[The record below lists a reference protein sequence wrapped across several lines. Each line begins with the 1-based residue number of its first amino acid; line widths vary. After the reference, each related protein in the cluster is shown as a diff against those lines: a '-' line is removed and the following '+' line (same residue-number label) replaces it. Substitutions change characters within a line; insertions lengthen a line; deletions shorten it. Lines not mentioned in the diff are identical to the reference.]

1 MRKLLVALAVLVAVL
16 VGADFGLRLLA
27 DYWVGRE
34 LQGSLSLSQRPS
46 VSIGGFP
53 FLPELISGNVA
64 SVTVHAK
71 GSISEGKLPVHE
83 VTLTLQ
89 NLSFSPSQQVA
100 GAGTTIRASSG
111 DGTAQFTQG
120 DLNAALGASVPV
132 TIRFRSGRVVVRV
145 SQGGQEFEAT
155 PSISGGRLVLTPT
168 QGSIPRLSI
177 DLPKIVDGITYRKVR
192 IEGDTATLSFTLR
205 KATFKIKGS

>member
-1 MRKLLVALAVLVAVL
+1 MRKWLIALALLVAVL
-16 VGADFGLRLLA
+16 VAADFGLRLLA

-34 LQGSLSLSQRPS
+34 LQSSLSLSQRPS

-53 FLPELISGNVA
+53 FLPELVSGNVA

-71 GSISEGKLPVHE
+71 GSVTEGKLPVHE
-83 VTLTLQ
+83 VMLTLQ
-89 NLSFSPSQQVA
+89 DVSFSPGQLVA
-100 GAGTTIRASSG
+100 GGGGTIRASSG

-145 SQGGQEFEAT
+145 NRGGQEFAAR

-168 QGSIPRLSI
+168 QGSLPALSI

-205 KATFKIKGS
+205 KATFTINGS

>member
-1 MRKLLVALAVLVAVL
+1 MRKLLIALAVLVAVL

-34 LQGSLSLSQRPS
+34 LQSSLSLSQRPS
-46 VSIGGFP
+46 VSLGGFP

-71 GSISEGKLPVHE
+71 GSITEGRLPVHE

-89 NLSFSPSQQVA
+89 DVSFSPSQLVA
-100 GAGTTIRASSG
+100 GGGTTIRASSG

-145 SQGGQEFEAT
+145 SQGGPEFEAT
-155 PSISGGRLVLTPT
+155 PSISGGQLVLTPT

-177 DLPKIVDGITYRKVR
+177 DLPKIVDGITYGRVR

-205 KATFKIKGS
+205 KATFKVNGS

>member
-1 MRKLLVALAVLVAVL
+1 MRKLLVALAVIAAVV

-27 DYWVGRE
+27 NYWVGRE
-34 LQGSLSLSQRPS
+34 LQSSLTLSQRPS

-53 FLPELISGNVA
+53 FLPELISGDVA

-71 GSISEGKLPVHE
+71 GSITEGKLPVHE

-89 NLSFSPSQQVA
+89 NVSFSPSQLVA
-100 GAGTTIRASSG
+100 GGGATIRAGSG

-132 TIRFRSGRVVVRV
+132 TITFRGGRV
-145 SQGGQEFEAT
+145 GPA
-155 PSISGGRLVLTPT
+155 
-168 QGSIPRLSI
+168 
-177 DLPKIVDGITYRKVR
+177 D
-192 IEGDTATLSFTLR
+192 
-205 KATFKIKGS
+205 

>member
-1 MRKLLVALAVLVAVL
+1 MRKLLVALAVIAAVV

-27 DYWVGRE
+27 NYWVGRE
-34 LQGSLSLSQRPS
+34 LQSSLTLSQRPS

-53 FLPELISGNVA
+53 FLPELISGDVA

-71 GSISEGKLPVHE
+71 GSITEGKLPVHE

-89 NLSFSPSQQVA
+89 NVSFSPSQLVA
-100 GAGTTIRASSG
+100 GGGATIRAGSG

-132 TIRFRSGRVVVRV
+132 TITFRGGRVVVRV
-145 SQGGQEFEAT
+145 GKGGQEFAAT
-155 PSISGGRLVLTPT
+155 PSVSGGQLVLTPT
-168 QGSIPRLSI
+168 KGSIPRLSI
-177 DLPKIVDGITYRKVR
+177 ELPKIVEGITYRKVR
-192 IEGDTATLSFTLR
+192 IEGGTATLSFTLR
-205 KATFKIKGS
+205 HATFKIKGS